1 MSPELIA
8 ILAVGAALASLV
20 FVALQRMDKRMD
32 EFRAEFRTDLREM
45 RRDLKSVET
54 GLAAINGK
62 LSFVEN
68 YILGRN
74 APAQESAEAPAE

>member
-32 EFRAEFRTDLREM
+32 EFRADLREM

-54 GLAAINGK
+54 GLAAIDGK

-74 APAQESAEAPAE
+74 VPAHEATEVPAE

>member
-32 EFRAEFRTDLREM
+32 EFRADLREM

-54 GLAAINGK
+54 TGLAAIDGK

-74 APAQESAEAPAE
+74 VPAHEATEVPAE